1 MNFYSNPKKIY
12 VFNLVILVASLLLLV
27 WHGYDILTNKKIN
40 YRGIASNLLVAV
52 SMIIQIRTYKKK
64 K

>member
-1 MNFYSNPKKIY
+1 MY